1 MTIARRGG
9 DGEASSEGIGQ
20 IMTSFDFRNLRTVS
34 RGALA
39 AALLAASAAPAALAQ
54 DAPAATQQAA
64 QAGIPAWSI
73 ASSDLPA
80 DPAVRF
86 GQLDNGMRYALMH
99 HETPRGAAAIRF
111 AFDVGVRE
119 EEEAEIGLAHFVEH
133 MAFNGSKNI
142 PEGELVR
149 RLERL
154 GLAFGADTNA
164 ETGAEHT
171 TYKLDLPRTDDETV
185 DAALEIMRET
195 ASNLT
200 IDPAAVDRE
209 KGIIQSEAR
218 VRNVPQRRRIADMLA
233 TVLPDNRLGHRIS
246 ITPEQ
251 IGETTPEALRRFY
264 EGYYRPDKATLVIV
278 GDFDVAEME
287 RKVRSAFADWQPT
300 GEARQSHAPPV
311 AAPAAPL
318 IGAFSDPSIPEII
331 ELARVSDYTPPEN
344 SAAEE
349 RNELLLQVASIALSN
364 RFGEISRRPDSPI
377 LAGQA
382 SSGDLYRSADS
393 FNVLAVA
400 RDGEWARALAT
411 AEQEIRRAHEHG
423 FTEAEVAEAK
433 ANLATRLTNAVEQQ
447 AGRQSAQIA
456 EQIAGA
462 SLYDKVPLAPETQ
475 LALYRALEPT
485 VTAEEVHA
493 AFRQTWQGGPT
504 GIHLSTK
511 QPIEGA
517 ERAVAATLAESTQ
530 VAVTAPVE
538 AETPPFAYTDFGPAG
553 EVVFDQRIE
562 DLGIRTV
569 RFANGVQL
577 NLKKTDFEP
586 GKVAFRMAVGEG
598 TSAFPRD
605 RQGLP
610 FMVNL
615 VTGIDGLEAHGV
627 DELRRILAGREVA
640 YGLSNAA
647 GAILAQGGTTGADLQ
662 LQLQVLAAQLTAPG
676 YRPETQS
683 QWAAT
688 VPVLAQ
694 NFKADPGQ
702 MMGLALN
709 YLLAGN
715 DPRMGLDDPDKLAE
729 LDIDDLR
736 AVLGPQLDQGS
747 IALGLVGD
755 FDEAAAIAAVAATLG
770 ALPPRAPRASDVPDA
785 EAAFAADRE
794 ARILRHAGAADQ
806 GYLSVS
812 WPTTDESELRPAMV
826 RSLLAAIYQLRLLD
840 EIREKLGATYTPN
853 AISFASDT
861 YAGLGHMT
869 AVAPAEPAQM
879 DLVAQTMK
887 SIAAGLAASPP
898 DADEVLRARNPM
910 LEQFQRQERQNGAW
924 TGVVTEAQSDPAGLD
939 RRRERRAVLESI
951 TPAELQAAAQR
962 WLAGAP
968 LEIRVLPQE

>member
-1 MTIARRGG
+1 
-9 DGEASSEGIGQ
+9 
-20 IMTSFDFRNLRTVS
+20 MTSFDLRNLRTVS
-34 RGALA
+34 RAALA
-39 AALLAASAAPAALAQ
+39 AALLAATAPAALAQ
-54 DAPAATQQAA
+54 DAPAVAQQAA

-80 DPAVRF
+80 NPDIRF

-99 HETPRGAAAIRF
+99 HETPKGAAAIRF

-119 EEEAEIGLAHFVEH
+119 EEEGEIGLAHFVEH
-133 MAFNGSKNI
+133 MAFNGSTNI

-218 VRNVPQRRRIADMLA
+218 VRNVPQRRRISDMLA
-233 TVLPDNRLGHRIS
+233 TVLPDNRLGDRIS

-251 IGETTPEALRRFY
+251 IGETTSEGLRRFY

-287 RKVRSAFADWQPT
+287 GKVRSVFADWQPT
-300 GEARQSHAPPV
+300 GAAREAHAPPV
-311 AAPAAPL
+311 APVDAPL
-318 IGAFSDPSIPEII
+318 IGAFADPSIPEII
-331 ELARVSDYTPPEN
+331 ELTRVSSYTPPGN
-344 SAAEE
+344 AAAEE
-349 RNELLLQVASIALSN
+349 RKDLLLSIASFALTTRFAALS
-364 RFGEISRRPDSPI
+364 READAPI

-382 SSGDLYRSADS
+382 ASADLYRSAD
-393 FNVLAVA
+393 NYGVLVVA
-400 RDGEWARALAT
+400 KDGEWRRALAVG
-411 AEQEIRRAHEHG
+411 EQEMRRAYEHG
-423 FTEAEVAEAK
+423 FTEAEIAEAK
-433 ANLATRLTNAVEQQ
+433 ANIATQLTNAVAQK
-447 AGRQSAQIA
+447 AGKQSAAIA
-456 EQIAGA
+456 EELATA
-462 SLYDKVPLAPETQ
+462 SLYDRVPLSPEAY
-475 LALYRALEPT
+475 LALYQAVEPT
-485 VTAEEVHA
+485 LTAAEIHA
-493 AFRQTWQGGPT
+493 AFREAWQGAPT
-504 GIHLSTK
+504 GIHVSTK
-511 QPIEGA
+511 QPIA
-517 ERAVAATLAESTQ
+517 DAPQTIAAALGESAQ
-530 VAVTAPVE
+530 VAVAAPVE
-538 AETPPFAYTDFGPAG
+538 AETAAFAYADFGPAG
-553 EVVFDQRIE
+553 EVVLDQRIE

-605 RQGLP
+605 RAGLP
-610 FMVNL
+610 FMVNM

-647 GAILAQGGTTGADLQ
+647 GAILAQGGTTAADLE
-662 LQLQVLAAQLTAPG
+662 LQMQILAAQLTAPG
-676 YRPETQS
+676 YRPETQA

-702 MMGLALN
+702 IIGLALN
-709 YLLAGN
+709 YVLAGN
-715 DPRMGLDDPDKLAE
+715 DPRLGLDDPASLGE
-729 LDIDDLR
+729 LTVDDLK
-736 AVLGPQLDQGS
+736 AVLEPQLEEGA
-747 IALGLVGD
+747 IAIGLVGD
-755 FDEAAAIAAVAATLG
+755 FDEAAAIAAVAGTLG
-770 ALPPRAPRASDVPDA
+770 ALPPRAARAGDTPDGQ
-785 EAAFAADRE
+785 AAFAADRE
-794 ARILRHAGAADQ
+794 TRVLRHAGAADQ
-806 GYLSVS
+806 GYISLS
-812 WPTTDESELRPAMV
+812 WPTTDESELRPTMV
-826 RSLLAAIYQLRLLD
+826 RNLLAAIYQLRLLD

-853 AISFASDT
+853 AFSFASDA
-861 YAGLGHMT
+861 YAGFGHVT
-869 AVAPAEPAQM
+869 AVAPAEPGQM

-887 SIAAGLAASPP
+887 SIAAELAASPP

-910 LEQFQRQERQNGAW
+910 LEQYQRQERQNGSW
-924 TGVVTEAQSDPAGLD
+924 TAVVTEAQSDPAGLD

-951 TPAELQAAAQR
+951 TPAELQAAARQ
-962 WLAGAP
+962 WLSGEP
-968 LEIRVLPQE
+968 LEIRVLPTE